1 MPKTVQ
7 FGLVA
12 ALLVLAASA
21 RAQDAPEWQLHH
33 FHSTV
38 NVADDGSAVIL
49 EHLDLSCLRTA
60 PGRDFHG
67 TQRLIPVESAGPLG
81 TKRRLFLKVFG
92 VTDSEG
98 KPLPYRV
105 RVWGGRTEIRVPL
118 LGRTGE
124 SRTVE
129 IGYFVHNAVRF
140 NGDHDEVYWNLTSS
154 TPSVPAEQASATV
167 LLPEKATEGLRAQG
181 FIGGQG
187 GGTILG
193 QLNGAS
199 VEFVAPGAVGAQEPF
214 AVEVVVPTGVFHQPG
229 WPSRALWFVESNPV
243 VLMPLVV
250 FLVMLWVRRLKGRL
264 PPSAMVTE
272 YEPPPGLT
280 PAEAGTLLTD
290 RVEPRDITATLVD
303 LAVRGYVK
311 LQEDNSDGHRDHIIR
326 LLKPR
331 GQWQGLT
338 NYEIDMLFNTF
349 YGGRGQNFLA

>member
-1 MPKTVQ
+1 MR
-7 FGLVA
+7 L
-12 ALLVLAASA
+12 ALRGVDRPVDYLN
-21 RAQDAPEWQLHH
+21 P
-33 FHSTV
+33 
-38 NVADDGSAVIL
+38 
-49 EHLDLSCLRTA
+49 
-60 PGRDFHG
+60 HG
-67 TQRLIPVESAGPLG
+67 TSTPVGDLREMEAV
-81 TKRRLFLKVFG
+81 RQVFG
-92 VTDSEG
+92 DSP
-98 KPLPYRV
+98 PL
-105 RVWGGRTEIRVPL
+105 I
-118 LGRTGE
+118 
-124 SRTVE
+124 
-129 IGYFVHNAVRF
+129 
-140 NGDHDEVYWNLTSS
+140 SS
-154 TPSVPAEQASATV
+154 TKSLTGHS
-167 LLPEKATEGLRAQG
+167 L
-181 FIGGQG
+181 
-187 GGTILG
+187 
-193 QLNGAS
+193 
-199 VEFVAPGAVGAQEPF
+199 GAVGAQEPF

-338 NYEIDMLFNTF
+338 NYKIDMLFNTF